1 MAVILIILVFVI
13 FLIALIPMTNKAKL
27 IRTVYLYLA
36 ALISLI
42 FIAVGTGRL
51 LNAGLKYYFFPKAEK
66 GGYNRCNTQP
76 PVYGIEKGVY
86 ANIAT
91 EDQKVQLSNML
102 ADYEQWKQNNIGEEC
117 YSQERQNNIVD
128 ALTIM
133 IIAIP
138 ICAIH
143 WMVIRREKPEK
154 EEEKEA

>member
-1 MAVILIILVFVI
+1 
-13 FLIALIPMTNKAKL
+13 MTNKTKL
-27 IRTVYLYLA
+27 IRNVYLYLA

-66 GGYNRCNTQP
+66 GGYSRCNSQP
-76 PVYGIEKGVY
+76 PVYGLEKGAY
-86 ANIAT
+86 NNIAT
-91 EDQKVQLSNML
+91 EDQKAQLANML

-128 ALTIM
+128 SLTIM

-138 ICAIH
+138 ICVIH
-143 WMVIRREKPEK
+143 WMVIRRDKNK
-154 EEEKEA
+154 EED